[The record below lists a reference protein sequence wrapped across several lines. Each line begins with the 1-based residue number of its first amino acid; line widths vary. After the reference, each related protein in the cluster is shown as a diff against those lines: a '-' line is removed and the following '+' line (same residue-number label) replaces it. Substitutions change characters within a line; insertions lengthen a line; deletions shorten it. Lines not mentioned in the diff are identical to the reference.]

1 MLSQTIETYFLT
13 IENASKI
20 KISHLLNHRSGI
32 FSFANNPEYLAYNFQ
47 PKSQNEIIAIITTG
61 KSIFDFNS
69 KADYSNSNYVL

>member
-13 IENASKI
+13 IENASRI
-20 KISHLLNHRSGI
+20 TIRNLLNHRSGI
-32 FSFANNPEYLAYNFQ
+32 FSFTNNPEYLDYNSK

-61 KSIFDFNS
+61 KSVFDTNS

>member
-13 IENASKI
+13 IENTSRI
-20 KISHLLNHRSGI
+20 TIRNLLNHRSGI
-32 FSFANNPEYLAYNFQ
+32 FSFTNNPEYLDYNSK

-61 KSIFDFNS
+61 KNIIDFNS

>member
-13 IENASKI
+13 IENASRI
-20 KISHLLNHRSGI
+20 TIRNLLNHRSGI
-32 FSFANNPEYLAYNFQ
+32 FSFTNNPEYLDYNSK

-61 KSIFDFNS
+61 KNIIDFNS